1 MTFLFICR
9 SQKDKRGEEREGT
22 YAARAQIGTEKDG
35 SPMYRY
41 FDSVEKYKNYLAK
54 KNKKPKEGATTE
66 ADTSEDKSDKESDKE
81 SLKEK
86 TAKEH
91 AQSTEKHRAAQRSA
105 KEKQTFGKS
114 VTLYVKVSK

>member
-1 MTFLFICR
+1 MTFLYICK
-9 SQKDKRGEEREGT
+9 SQKEKRGEEREGS

-41 FDSVEKYKNYLAK
+41 FDTVEQYKNYIDK
-54 KNKKPKEGATTE
+54 KNKKPKKDK
-66 ADTSEDKSDKESDKE
+66 DTPSDKEDDKE

-91 AQSTEKHRAAQRSA
+91 KQSTEKHRAAQREA
-105 KEKQTFGKS
+105 KEKQSFGKS
-114 VTLYVKVSK
+114 VTLYIKVST

>member
-1 MTFLFICR
+1 MTFLFICK

-66 ADTSEDKSDKESDKE
+66 ADTSEDKSDKES
-81 SLKEK
+81 LKEK